1 MKWSA
6 IEIPAGQNW
15 SCHGCSDCCRGAL
28 LIKITVEEKERIDKQ
43 NWKAADGVDPATMVV
58 SENGYYRLGHQA
70 DGACVFLDPAGR
82 CRIHAKFGESTK
94 PLACRLY
101 PIAIHPVGDKLVVG
115 LRFSCPSAAAN
126 LGKPLAN
133 QRAEIQKLAA
143 EVVPRDFEPGSPPP
157 ITTTPDGEWPDFVRF
172 VKWLDTSMSAA
183 NVPVGLKFLRTLH
196 WLNAIEKGHLDQIS
210 GESAEEILGVLND
223 SAKEKLPSI
232 PDDLPA
238 PSRFGRVFFRALV
251 LEHARTVTVGD
262 MGAASRYRLKML
274 RASWRFTLGSG
285 RTPALRKGVDS
296 VEFSAIENFPGK
308 LTPSMEAML
317 TRFFRVKIESLHF
330 SGRAFHNAPL
340 IEGFRNLA
348 LLYPIIVWLARWQAV
363 SAQRANLLDE
373 DIAHAISMVDYHH
386 GYSPYLR
393 WRIRLLAH
401 RNDIAKLCAK
411 YGR

>member
-28 LIKITVEEKERIDKQ
+28 LIKITAEEKARIERQ
-43 NWKAADGVDPATMVV
+43 NWATADGVDPATMIV
-58 SENGYYRLGHQA
+58 SERGYFRLGHQP
-70 DGACVFLDPAGR
+70 DGACVFLDAAGR
-82 CRIHAKFGESTK
+82 CRIHAKFGEATK

-126 LGKPLAN
+126 LGKPLTT
-133 QRAEIQKLAA
+133 QRAEIQKLAV
-143 EVVPRDFEPGSPPP
+143 EVVPRDFEPGDPPP
-157 ITTTPDGEWPDFVRF
+157 IATATDGEWPDFIRF
-172 VKWLDTSMSAA
+172 MKWLDTSMAAA
-183 NVPVGLKFLRTLH
+183 NVPVALKFLRTLH
-196 WLNAIEKGHLDQIS
+196 WLNAVEKGGLEQIT
-210 GESAEEILGVLND
+210 GAGAEEILGVLNE
-223 SAKEKLPSI
+223 SAKEKLPAL
-232 PDDLPA
+232 PNDLPA
-238 PSRFGRVFFRALV
+238 PSKFGRVFFRSLV

-262 MGAASRYRLKML
+262 MRTASRYRWKML
-274 RASWRFTLGSG
+274 RASYRFILGTG
-285 RTPALRKGVDS
+285 RTPALRKGLES
-296 VEFSAIENFPGK
+296 VEFSDIENFPGK
-308 LTPSMEAML
+308 LSPSADAML
-317 TRFFRVKIESLHF
+317 TRYFRVKIESLHF

-348 LLYPIIVWLARWQAV
+348 LLYPIIVWLARWLAV
-363 SAQRANLLDE
+363 SAGRKALLDE

-401 RNDIAKLCAK
+401 RNDIAKLCAG